1 MLEATL
7 ELAKTDAIVGMQ
19 DMGAA
24 GITCSSNEM
33 SAAGGHGM
41 VLHLDKVPTRQE
53 NMKDW
58 EILYLNLKKEC

>member
-33 SAAGGHGM
+33 SAAGNHGM
-41 VLHLDKVPTRQE
+41 DLWLDKVQQG
-53 NMKDW
+53 KV
-58 EILYLNLKKEC
+58 I